1 MRWQHH
7 QTSWPL
13 EKWRHDGLSTRT
25 ISSNLQAIGWCDVQQ
40 RTSLLSSFRN
50 GPHPRGWLAVSVSFF
65 PPSFHSHPY
74 YFWACWRGRLL
85 VACKWINCEWKW
97 STIQT
102 EQRERKLK
110 HNHVSVFN
118 LPSSGF
124 HFQSFTN
131 QFRKFVT
138 DQSTKLLYILF
149 CSVYSNCGF
158 HFSESRCY

>member
-1 MRWQHH
+1 M
-7 QTSWPL
+7 T
-13 EKWRHDGLSTRT
+13 T
-25 ISSNLQAIGWCDVQQ
+25 SSNFLAGGEVTPWWIIYTNNLFQSSSDWLVWCTTTDITPFFLPK
-40 RTSLLSSFRN
+40 RSPSSR
-50 GPHPRGWLAVSVSFF
+50 LASRSYFLFPTLISF
-65 PPSFHSHPY
+65 PPLLFLG
-74 YFWACWRGRLL
+74 CWRGRLL

-110 HNHVSVFN
+110 HYHVSVFN
-118 LPSSGF
+118 LPRSGF